1 MAIREAKQWAGKNES
16 KITKTDNYHKEISLS
31 GDLDTVPW
39 CASFV
44 NFALKEAGYPYE
56 KSPGSQFPTWSKKF
70 VKINKPVYGAL
81 MVWRKGKEGHIAFVY
96 GKDIPTEEIIAIGG
110 NQDDRITF
118 MLKSDTTKQFQN
130 YYIPVTYIEEAKLSQ
145 ELSSFDIVELNKT
158 IAGYT
163 GYKRK
168 MVTRDR

>member
-1 MAIREAKQWAGKNES
+1 MKKARVLNFQLGAKNLLKL
-16 KITKTDNYHKEISLS
+16 ISS
-31 GDLDTVPW
+31 
-39 CASFV
+39 
-44 NFALKEAGYPYE
+44 
-56 KSPGSQFPTWSKKF
+56 
-70 VKINKPVYGAL
+70 VYGAL